1 MVKEF
6 IVTSLLDVW
15 NFSHKTGK
23 SWAQKYVKNKF
34 LFTSVTAF
42 KMKAG
47 IISSWQEPSFIIE
60 SPVVQ
65 SIIGSRFVCVCWI
78 MDVFGKKQNIP
89 KAGITLEVSAL
100 P

>member
-1 MVKEF
+1 MPKQLSNRQTVSSLFAHSKGLVYWTVHGTAQNCKPCKGQMTLSRIMVKEF

-42 KMKAG
+42 KM
-47 IISSWQEPSFIIE
+47 
-60 SPVVQ
+60 
-65 SIIGSRFVCVCWI
+65 
-78 MDVFGKKQNIP
+78 
-89 KAGITLEVSAL
+89 
-100 P
+100 